1 MDFVWPGEIVPRPAS
16 MPGHEP
22 CCGCGSDAISCER
35 LSELTKVTL
44 WPREIVTDDEL
55 TPDPVSVIVAPI
67 GPDPG
72 APGNHGHRRG
82 AGRPPAAAQETAT
95 RRLPTPMPAPM
106 RRTEKDA
113 NADGYPCGGNQKNL
127 REMLKPMNQE
137 VLSTEPRAICPSVVP
152 IPFEK
157 FTWKRCP
164 PARPSRPKLIRPT
177 PGV

>member
-1 MDFVWPGEIVPRPAS
+1 

-67 GPDPG
+67 GPVLPVLLEITVTDEGPVVT
-72 APGNHGHRRG
+72 
-82 AGRPPAAAQETAT
+82 PAAATGNCDEETTHADASADET
-95 RRLPTPMPAPM
+95 NRDGRERRWGT
-106 RRTEKDA
+106 DA
-113 NADGYPCGGNQKNL
+113 GGNQKNL

-157 FTWKRCP
+157 FTWKKCP

-177 PGV
+177 PGA

>member
-1 MDFVWPGEIVPRPAS
+1 

-67 GPDPG
+67 GPVLPVLLEITVTDEGPVV
-72 APGNHGHRRG
+72 
-82 AGRPPAAAQETAT
+82 PPPLPQETAT

-113 NADGYPCGGNQKNL
+113 NADGV
-127 REMLKPMNQE
+127 PM
-137 VLSTEPRAICPSVVP
+137 
-152 IPFEK
+152 
-157 FTWKRCP
+157 WW
-164 PARPSRPKLIRPT
+164 
-177 PGV
+177 